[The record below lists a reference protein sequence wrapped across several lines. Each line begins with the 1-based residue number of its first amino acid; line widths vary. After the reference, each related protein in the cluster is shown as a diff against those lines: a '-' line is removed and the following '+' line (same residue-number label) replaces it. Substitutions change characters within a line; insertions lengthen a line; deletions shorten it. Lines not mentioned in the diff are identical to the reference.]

1 MMRRRIAFSAGVGM
15 LRSRAGS
22 QGRARAGALA
32 AALLLGLSGCA
43 LTPAYERPAA
53 PVPASW
59 SGASA
64 PSPTAAQDAAALR
77 ADWRSFIRE
86 PALQALVER
95 ALAHNRDVRIA
106 ALTVEQVRAAYD
118 VRRAD
123 RLPTLNLAATGQ
135 RQPATGPNP
144 SSKISSVYTAGLS
157 MASWELD
164 FFGRVAALSD
174 AALAQYFASAEAR
187 RAAQVSVVAAVASTW
202 LALQSD
208 DALLSLAR
216 KTLASREDSLRLVQL
231 RAAHGAASDLDL
243 RSAQTLVE
251 AARVNLAQQERA
263 RALDLHALALLVG
276 QPVDDALPAAATADT
291 PFPALPANLPSE
303 VLLQRPD
310 ILAAEQ
316 QLIAANANIGA
327 ARAAFFPRITLTASA
342 GSASTALA
350 DLFKSG
356 SWGWTLAPQA
366 LLPVFDAG
374 RNQANLAAAKAA
386 RDIAVAQ
393 YEKAIQTAFR
403 DVADALSSQTT
414 LAKQLRAAEAQL
426 QAQSELARLVDLR
439 VASGV
444 ASSLDQ
450 LDAQRALLAAQQQ
463 VEQTRLAWRQSQ
475 VALFKA
481 LGGGAGAAIQ

>member
-43 LTPAYERPAA
+43 LTPTYERPAA

-77 ADWRSFIRE
+77 ADWRGFIRE

-106 ALTVEQVRAAYD
+106 ALTVEQVRASYD

-144 SSKISSVYTAGLS
+144 SSKISSVYTAGLA

-243 RSAQTLVE
+243 RSTQTLVE

-276 QPVDDALPAAATADT
+276 QSLDDALPAAATADT
-291 PFPALPANLPSE
+291 PFPALPAGLPSE

-342 GSASTALA
+342 GSASSALA

-366 LLPVFDAG
+366 LLPIFDAG
-374 RNQANLAAAKAA
+374 RNQANLAAAEAA

-403 DVADALSSQTT
+403 EVADALSSQTT
-414 LAKQLRAAEAQL
+414 LAEQLRAAEAQL
-426 QAQSELARLVDLR
+426 QAQAELARLVDLR

-444 ASSLDQ
+444 ANGLDQ

-481 LGGGAGAAIQ
+481 LGGGAGAGIQ

>member
-1 MMRRRIAFSAGVGM
+1 M
-15 LRSRAGS
+15 LRFRADSR
-22 QGRARAGALA
+22 GRARAGALA

-53 PVPASW
+53 PVPARW
-59 SGASA
+59 SGAST
-64 PSPTAAQDAAALR
+64 PSLEAAQDAAALR
-77 ADWRSFIRE
+77 ADWRGFIRE

-106 ALTVEQVRAAYD
+106 ALTVEQVHAAYD

-144 SSKISSVYTAGLS
+144 SSKISSVYTAGLA

-164 FFGRVAALSD
+164 VFGRVAALSD
-174 AALAQYFASAEAR
+174 AALAQYLASAEAR
-187 RAAQVSVVAAVASTW
+187 RAAQVSIVAAVASTW

-208 DALLSLAR
+208 DALLALAR

-276 QPVDDALPAAATADT
+276 QPVDDALPAAATART
-291 PFPALPANLPSE
+291 PFAALPANLPSE

-342 GSASTALA
+342 GSASSALA
-350 DLFKSG
+350 ELFKSG

-366 LLPVFDAG
+366 LLPIFDAG
-374 RNQANLAAAKAA
+374 RNQANLAAAEAA
-386 RDIAVAQ
+386 RDIAMAQ

-403 DVADALSSQTT
+403 EVADALTSQSS
-414 LAKQLRAAEAQL
+414 LAEQLRAAEAQL
-426 QAQSELARLVDLR
+426 QAQAELARLADLR

>member
-1 MMRRRIAFSAGVGM
+1 M
-15 LRSRAGS
+15 L
-22 QGRARAGALA
+22 
-32 AALLLGLSGCA
+32 
-43 LTPAYERPAA
+43 
-53 PVPASW
+53 V
-59 SGASA
+59 
-64 PSPTAAQDAAALR
+64 
-77 ADWRSFIRE
+77 
-86 PALQALVER
+86 
-95 ALAHNRDVRIA
+95 
-106 ALTVEQVRAAYD
+106 
-118 VRRAD
+118 
-123 RLPTLNLAATGQ
+123 
-135 RQPATGPNP
+135 
-144 SSKISSVYTAGLS
+144 
-157 MASWELD
+157 
-164 FFGRVAALSD
+164 
-174 AALAQYFASAEAR
+174 
-187 RAAQVSVVAAVASTW
+187 
-202 LALQSD
+202 
-208 DALLSLAR
+208 
-216 KTLASREDSLRLVQL
+216 
-231 RAAHGAASDLDL
+231 
-243 RSAQTLVE
+243 
-251 AARVNLAQQERA
+251 
-263 RALDLHALALLVG
+263 
-276 QPVDDALPAAATADT
+276 
-291 PFPALPANLPSE
+291 
-303 VLLQRPD
+303 
-310 ILAAEQ
+310 
-316 QLIAANANIGA
+316 
-327 ARAAFFPRITLTASA
+327 SA

-481 LGGGAGAAIQ
+481 LGGGAGAAVQ